1 MTAICHCSMC
11 RKANAA
17 PAVAWAMFHDSQV
30 NFTGTPSTYAS
41 SEEGQRGFCAS
52 CGTQIFFIASYIP
65 GLIDLTIGSM
75 DNPGSITP
83 EFHFW
88 YSKHLDWVEF
98 ADALPRHPEFPPL

>member
-1 MTAICHCSMC
+1 MFERTLRGGCQCGAVRYLATGAPVMTAICHCSMC

-75 DNPGSITP
+75 D
-83 EFHFW
+83 
-88 YSKHLDWVEF
+88 
-98 ADALPRHPEFPPL
+98 